1 MFKEITL
8 AIILG
13 GLLGVGLT
21 GGIITLKNQNR
32 LPSFFQVAADTF
44 PTPVITTS
52 LTANNLTSP
61 TSTQVSPTLSIPTPA
76 PVSNIEITNFKS
88 GQIVSKSVATLKG
101 LSPPNSQIIIVTPQ
115 GSVIS
120 SSTPDGLFE
129 IDVQLE
135 SGFNPLEIT
144 CIDPQDATSQIN
156 FSLTY
161 STAQI

>member
-32 LPSFFQVAADTF
+32 LPHFNQVAADTF
-44 PTPVITTS
+44 PTPVLTVS
-52 LTANNLTSP
+52 LTASNLTSP
-61 TSTQVSPTLSIPTPA
+61 TTQVSPTSIVPTP
-76 PVSNIEITNFKS
+76 PPTSNIEITNFKS

-144 CIDPQDATSQIN
+144 CIDPQDVTTQIN